1 MIIKNIKIIMKIM
14 KLKVL
19 IQTNQNKLLLV
30 YQVYNNKI
38 QMVIKGNM
46 VYKHYI
52 KILFFTMV
60 LKLIHNIYHKTMI

>member
-60 LKLIHNIYHKTMI
+60 LKLIHNIYHKIVI